1 MTYAIDTNVILD
13 IMFADPTFGPA
24 SRDFL
29 EALSVGNIFI
39 ACDVVWAEASAAF
52 NDKALFRRQMAAL
65 GIEYSPMSE
74 TAAIRAGS
82 TWRLARAVQ
91 KSKGASRLAI
101 VPDFLVGA
109 HAMECAD
116 ALITRDRGFMRRWF
130 TDLTIADPSTKRT

>member
-29 EALSVGNIFI
+29 EALSADNIFI

-52 NDKALFRRQMAAL
+52 NDKAMFRRQMAAL

-116 ALITRDRGFMRRWF
+116 ALITRDRGFMRRYF
-130 TDLTIADPSTKRT
+130 PKLKVIDPSSGR

>member
-1 MTYAIDTNVILD
+1 M
-13 IMFADPTFGPA
+13 
-24 SRDFL
+24 
-29 EALSVGNIFI
+29 
-39 ACDVVWAEASAAF
+39 
-52 NDKALFRRQMAAL
+52 FRRQMAAL

-109 HAMECAD
+109 HAVECAD

-130 TDLTIADPSTKRT
+130 TGLTIADPSAKRT

>member
-1 MTYAIDTNVILD
+1 MYRIADIGGSDTVIGFKALGLD
-13 IMFADPTFGPA
+13 TFPVNSA
-24 SRDFL
+24 
-29 EALSVGNIFI
+29 E
-39 ACDVVWAEASAAF
+39 EASAAF

-82 TWRLARAVQ
+82 IWRLARATQ
-91 KSKGASRLAI
+91 KSKGSTRLAV

-130 TDLTIADPSTKRT
+130 TDLTIADPSAKRT